1 MKATEV
7 ESKWDRNCPSWHS
20 LLGAGWEFGSAH
32 CIISISPNLP
42 AQMETASTCSMSCII
57 KSFCLSTHDVCCT
70 KYIQTDADTNPNILY
85 LLHVHKIFVSLILQY
100 SHTNVT
106 GRQQWLV
113 LLPSSRRFLAETCT
127 LACTFLRRVCMFSLR
142 PVVLPLGTPTSF

>member
-42 AQMETASTCSMSCII
+42 PQMETASTCSMSCII
-57 KSFCLSTHDVCCT
+57 KFLPLYSWCLLYKVHTNKMQIQIQTYCTYCMCT
-70 KYIQTDADTNPNILY
+70 KSLSSNPPVFTQTVLEGNNGWSCC
-85 LLHVHKIFVSLILQY
+85 LLVGDSWLKPAHWLAPFCVELVCSPW
-100 SHTNVT
+100 
-106 GRQQWLV
+106 GRLCC
-113 LLPSSRRFLAETCT
+113 L
-127 LACTFLRRVCMFSLR
+127 
-142 PVVLPLGTPTSF
+142 